1 MNTNCYAQDA
11 QTQSD
16 LSEAGLSFDEA
27 LNNFLEAEHAVIRS
41 QGKTP
46 IVKEGQYIIIA
57 EWILC

>member
-16 LSEAGLSFDEA
+16 LKEAGLSFDEA
-27 LNNFLEAEHAVIRS
+27 LNNFLEAEHTVIRS

-46 IVKEGQYIIIA
+46 IVKEGQFIIRTKW
-57 EWILC
+57 ELY